1 MRKRVRIGVMSE
13 RFTVSDID
21 FSLEVFPPKTEQ
33 GLEQLMRIVDAYAG
47 LKPSTI
53 TVTFGTGG
61 ADTANYSRD
70 VICRIAS
77 KVSIPIAAHLTCAG
91 RTRAEVKTILEDF
104 YAQGVRHIVALRGDM
119 LQQNA
124 QPNGA
129 AYRPHPEGYATTPE
143 FIASIR
149 AFDPSVKI
157 SVAGYPE
164 THPESPTLRFDLDH
178 LKRKVEAG
186 ANNVLSQFFF
196 DPDIFLRW
204 RDQVAAHGIQATVTP
219 GLLPIL
225 SFPKLQGFA
234 KKCNASIPSFLYAM
248 FEGVDPD
255 SIDHKLL
262 AMNVLSHQITRLI
275 EHGVKD
281 FHFYTLNDTL
291 LTRHICTWIRAGF

>member
-1 MRKRVRIGVMSE
+1 MADK
-13 RFTVSDID
+13 FTVSDIN
-21 FSLEVFPPKTEQ
+21 FSLEVFPPKTES
-33 GLEQLMRIVDAYAG
+33 GLEQLLRIVDAYAE

-61 ADTANYSRD
+61 ADTVVYSRD
-70 VICRIAS
+70 VIRRIAS
-77 KVSIPIAAHLTCAG
+77 RVSIPIAAHLTCAG
-91 RTRAEVKTILEDF
+91 RTRAEVQSILEDF
-104 YAQGVRHIVALRGDM
+104 YTDGVRHIVALRGDM

-129 AYRPHPEGYATTPE
+129 AYRPHTDGYATTPE
-143 FIASIR
+143 FIAAIR
-149 AFDPSVKI
+149 AFDSSIKI

-164 THPESPTLRFDLDH
+164 THPESPTMAFDLDH
-178 LKRKVEAG
+178 LKRKVDAG
-186 ANNVLSQFFF
+186 ADNILTQFFF
-196 DPDIFLRW
+196 DPDVFLRW
-204 RDQVAAHGIQATVTP
+204 RDHVVAHGIQATITP
-219 GLLPIL
+219 GLLPVI
-225 SFPKLQGFA
+225 SFPKLQNFA
-234 KKCNASIPSFLYAM
+234 KKCNASIPPFLYAM